1 MFINKAVGCAGL
13 RSAEYF
19 VRHSMTSTKMAA
31 TARRLSDRD
40 VEYLIVLFQNE
51 TPLWDSSSVSYS
63 NADAR
68 KAFLR
73 RMSESLGGLD
83 IGK

>member
-1 MFINKAVGCAGL
+1 
-13 RSAEYF
+13 
-19 VRHSMTSTKMAA
+19 MAA
-31 TARRLSDRD
+31 TARRLSDRN
-40 VEYLIVLFQNE
+40 VEYLIALFQNE

-68 KAFLR
+68 KASLHR
-73 RMSESLGGLD
+73 ISEALGGLD

>member
-1 MFINKAVGCAGL
+1 
-13 RSAEYF
+13 
-19 VRHSMTSTKMAA
+19 MAA
-31 TARRLSDRD
+31 TARRLSNGD

-68 KAFLR
+68 RRLR
-73 RMSESLGGLD
+73 VGYLRHWVDWTSVSEQ
-83 IGK
+83 